1 MTHSGQGDEPQHP
14 AARPAHEGVVLPGD
28 GSAPWIPG
36 QSSDRPA
43 QGPAGGRP
51 WGQPWGPQDG
61 SQEQSGYGEVPHGG
75 QQSYGPQPG
84 AQPYGAGESD
94 PYGGQLPQPL
104 SQPLPQGLSQGQP
117 LPQAQEQGYGQGYEG
132 YGQGFQEQ
140 GQGFQGQ
147 GYGQIPGQAQGQPFP
162 QEQPYQP
169 QEQPYQPQGQP
180 PRHAAAQPLPLP
192 AEAPPQGSA
201 DATQYLPPVSAM
213 PGVPGVP
220 GAGDSD
226 ATQFIAPVPA
236 GPGHGPGAGP
246 GMLPPENA
254 AEATQFLPS
263 PIPGAGAGP
272 DADATQYI
280 APVPA
285 QQAPAQGVPAAPPGA
300 PYGIRPGAPGERQP
314 PAEFDNLFR
323 TDAPGGGQ
331 GADST
336 QPLPQFDAG
345 QGPQPQ
351 PSARRAA
358 APRAAAPPYAQQQQT
373 SYDPPGRA
381 AAREQQGRSAGR
393 RKSSPVPVIAA
404 VVIGCAVLGLGAG
417 ALMSGGDDTPVQDDS
432 KTVAAASS
440 PPAESPGQSAPDPA
454 KPQAEALD
462 KLLADSGSSRAAV
475 IAAVESIKSCDNLDQ
490 AASDLH
496 DAAEQRRDLVTR
508 LKDLT
513 LDKLPGNGELASSL
527 TDAWEASASAD
538 DHYAN
543 WAGQAKG
550 KKNCRGGQAR
560 VTQQAAEG
568 NRASG
573 EATAAKQKAAKLWN
587 GIATKYDLTERTPT
601 QL

>member
-1 MTHSGQGDEPQHP
+1 M
-14 AARPAHEGVVLPGD
+14 
-28 GSAPWIPG
+28 
-36 QSSDRPA
+36 
-43 QGPAGGRP
+43 
-51 WGQPWGPQDG
+51 
-61 SQEQSGYGEVPHGG
+61 
-75 QQSYGPQPG
+75 
-84 AQPYGAGESD
+84 
-94 PYGGQLPQPL
+94 
-104 SQPLPQGLSQGQP
+104 
-117 LPQAQEQGYGQGYEG
+117 
-132 YGQGFQEQ
+132 
-140 GQGFQGQ
+140 
-147 GYGQIPGQAQGQPFP
+147 
-162 QEQPYQP
+162 
-169 QEQPYQPQGQP
+169 
-180 PRHAAAQPLPLP
+180 PLP

-213 PGVPGVP
+213 PGVPG
-220 GAGDSD
+220 AGDSD

-236 GPGHGPGAGP
+236 GPPGHGPGAGP
-246 GMLPPENA
+246 GMLPPESA

-263 PIPGAGAGP
+263 PIPGAGVGVGP

-300 PYGIRPGAPGERQP
+300 PYGIRPGAPGERPGAPGERPGAPGERQP
-314 PAEFDNLFR
+314 PAEFDSLFR

-336 QPLPQFDAG
+336 QPLPQFAAG

-351 PSARRAA
+351 PSGRRGA
-358 APRAAAPPYAQQQQT
+358 APRAAAPPYAQPQQT
-373 SYDPPGRA
+373 SYDPPPGRA

-513 LDKLPGNGELASSL
+513 LDKLPGNGELTSSL